1 MNNVD
6 RDRGRENAIERRRET
21 AKIRAVKV
29 KAMFDGGMAVGK
41 IAKHFEVSRQTIS
54 NDLKK

>member
-1 MNNVD
+1 MKKTD
-6 RDRGRENAIERRRET
+6 RDRGRENGTKRRRET
-21 AKIRAVKV
+21 AEIRAVKA

-41 IAKHFEVSRQTIS
+41 IAKHFDVSRQTIS

>member
-1 MNNVD
+1 MNNAD
-6 RDRGRENAIERRRET
+6 REKGRDTAIKRRRET

-29 KAMFDGGMAVGK
+29 KAMFEDGMAVGK